1 MVVVEVEVR
10 RIVKKHFTNLAVKA
24 LLVDIDFETELLD
37 RFSHVFPKLQEAT
50 FTREAIRLEQD
61 LVLAVMDHVV
71 GQVLSLVMLAYVL
84 VHSLFSR
91 AWGTSLRNRCRAEG
105 TVLIGQHRAERI
117 TCGERR
123 FRRAPG
129 CAWAP

>member
-10 RIVKKHFTNLAVKA
+10 RIVKKHFTNLAMKA
-24 LLVDIDFETELLD
+24 LLVDINFETELLD

-84 VHSLFSR
+84 VHSFLVEHGER
-91 AWGTSLRNRCRAEG
+91 AYATAD
-105 TVLIGQHRAERI
+105 ERKEI
-117 TCGERR
+117 PCGERR

-129 CAWAP
+129 

>member
-1 MVVVEVEVR
+1 MDVPFHLTGPFE
-10 RIVKKHFTNLAVKA
+10 KA
-24 LLVDIDFETELLD
+24 PEIAAFPPHE
-37 RFSHVFPKLQEAT
+37 FPKLQEAT

-84 VHSLFSR
+84 VHSFLVEHGER
-91 AWGTSLRNRCRAEG
+91 AYATAD
-105 TVLIGQHRAERI
+105 ERKEI
-117 TCGERR
+117 PCGERR

-129 CAWAP
+129 

>member
-10 RIVKKHFTNLAVKA
+10 RIVKQHFTNLAVKA
-24 LLVDIDFETELLD
+24 LLVDIDFETEFLD

-71 GQVLSLVMLAYVL
+71 GQVLSLGMLAYVL

-91 AWGTSLRNRCRAEG
+91 PRETSLSNCCE
-105 TVLIGQHRAERI
+105 AERI

-123 FRRAPG
+123 FRR
-129 CAWAP
+129 